1 MFVHQGP
8 QPPQPPALFSN
19 CPLWCVCMC
28 VFVCVRASQA
38 LSRHNRQ
45 CSFFLHQ
52 RCLAIVLCGVCVC
65 ASQALSRQDEG
76 EMQRDFHRCLQRL
89 AGMYTC
95 VCVCVCVRGGTCTLV
110 CACVLS
116 MCVSL
121 YTLAASLRCA
131 HARALQLLRSSKATG
146 AGVLSMCVSLLL
158 LLVLALRYR
167 SHVSR
172 VGQNRMVHRTY
183 RISGDIPAKITRG
196 GQLRP

>member
-1 MFVHQGP
+1 M
-8 QPPQPPALFSN
+8 
-19 CPLWCVCMC
+19 
-28 VFVCVRASQA
+28 
-38 LSRHNRQ
+38 
-45 CSFFLHQ
+45 
-52 RCLAIVLCGVCVC
+52 
-65 ASQALSRQDEG
+65 
-76 EMQRDFHRCLQRL
+76 
-89 AGMYTC
+89 
-95 VCVCVCVRGGTCTLV
+95 RGGTCTLV